1 MVTWDSKVARSLIYE
16 GVDGSRWHLH
26 GRDGSH
32 EMGDEGVYLTSLNGF
47 YHPVRVPLSQTPA
60 YMRGAKPGPS
70 KTDPSRIDAKVF
82 TSADTAE
89 EWEDIESAWWE
100 AWDDEAD
107 GLLIAGSRK
116 GTYREQPVR
125 LLSYPTE
132 PFDYEPDDVF
142 EWTMNLIAYSP
153 GWRGQT
159 LTSTW
164 TQADPHMR
172 FANPGDLEIWP
183 QIAGWGHDGEQLVAL
198 PDGIAGDTIN
208 LSDVEIVEGEHWL
221 IDTDQLQLPA
231 ETVTDTQLAA
241 RFAGMR
247 FKHPIPKRTT
257 VPVEV
262 PVTITGATAETEI
275 KAYMTPLYKRP
286 WG

>member
-1 MVTWDSKVARSLIYE
+1 MVTWDSKIARSLIYE

-32 EMGDEGVYLTSLNGF
+32 EMGDEGVFLTSLNGF

-107 GLLIAGSRK
+107 GLLISGSRK

-132 PFDYEPDDVF
+132 PFDFEPDDVF

-153 GWRGQT
+153 GWRGQI

-164 TQADPHMR
+164 TQANPHMF

-183 QIAGWGHDGEQLVAL
+183 QIAGWGHAGEQLAAL
-198 PDGIAGDTIN
+198 PDGIAGDTVN
-208 LSDVEIVEGEHWL
+208 LSDVDLVDGEHWL

-247 FKHPIPKRTT
+247 FRNPIPKRTT

-262 PVTITGATAETEI
+262 PVTVTGATGATEI
-275 KAYMTPLYKRP
+275 KAYMTPLFKRP